1 MKAIDKLTDK
11 ERLMLVGFYE
21 TDTFK
26 VLKKLLEEM
35 RLNIAKNTTE
45 MTTTPD
51 AAYGDLRF
59 MQGEAKSLKDLY
71 RILRELYKEAQANE
85 QKKLKD

>member
-1 MKAIDKLTDK
+1 MSVEKRLTDK
-11 ERLMLVGFYE
+11 ERLQIIAFYE

-26 VLKKLLEEM
+26 AFKKLLDEM
-35 RLNIAKNTTE
+35 RLNIAKNTAE

-71 RILRELYKEAQANE
+71 NTIKDMYQEYQKNE
-85 QKKLKD
+85 QKKLKS